1 MNIVLT
7 GLRGSGKTR
16 IGIIISQHLGWNFID
31 TDKEI
36 EKEEGKT
43 IKEIIELNG
52 WGYFREKERNMAEK
66 TAKLDKTIVA
76 TGGGLIIDKKNKEA
90 LKKNGKIIYLH
101 EKPEICAY
109 RILNSKNRQNRP
121 PLTDKESVEE
131 EMKHL
136 YEQRN
141 SSYRESADIVFDRTD
156 NKEQDA
162 IKIIGILF

>member
-7 GLRGSGKTR
+7 GLRGSGKTK
-16 IGIIISQHLGWNFID
+16 IGMIISQQLGWNFVD

-43 IKEIIELNG
+43 IKEIVGLNG
-52 WGYFREKERNMAEK
+52 WEYFREKEQAMAKK
-66 TAKLDKTIVA
+66 TGKLDKTVIA
-76 TGGGLIIDKKNKEA
+76 TGGGLIIDKKNEGA

-101 EKPEICAY
+101 EKPEICAQ
-109 RILNSKNRQNRP
+109 RIENSKNRP
-121 PLTDKESVEE
+121 PLTDKGSVKE

-141 SSYRESADIVFDRTD
+141 NRYRESADIVFDRTD
-156 NKEQDA
+156 NKENDA
-162 IKIIGILF
+162 MKIIGIIFGS